1 MKKKTILSIVAL
13 LIVIL
18 AIFGIIKFVGSEGK
32 GEGETVVVTHYS
44 GETTV
49 NKNSKRIVVFDFGI
63 LDSLDKLNVQG
74 IFYCLIFHQL
84 LFDIQHLLHNLFF
97 WL

>member
-32 GEGETVVVTHYS
+32 GEGETVVVTHHS
-44 GETTV
+44 
-49 NKNSKRIVVFDFGI
+49 
-63 LDSLDKLNVQG
+63 
-74 IFYCLIFHQL
+74 
-84 LFDIQHLLHNLFF
+84 
-97 WL
+97 